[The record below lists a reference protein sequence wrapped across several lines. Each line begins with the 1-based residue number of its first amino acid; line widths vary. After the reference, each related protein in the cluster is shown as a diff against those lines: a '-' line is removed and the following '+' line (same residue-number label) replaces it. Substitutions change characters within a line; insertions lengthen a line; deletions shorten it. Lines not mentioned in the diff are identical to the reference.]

1 MLVTLWDWRVIRSF
15 FELLLNDF
23 DPFCF
28 GFTIVSQFDF

>member
-23 DPFCF
+23 DLFC
-28 GFTIVSQFDF
+28 FTIVSQFDF